1 MEDKAD
7 PKPKANTLNKLFAG
21 EKESESESGDEG
33 DQPANFSAKL
43 NKKERKMAKKK
54 AGKDKITVLPRVLT
68 SGVTAASK
76 MPVSK
81 AISKKAG

>member
-1 MEDKAD
+1 
-7 PKPKANTLNKLFAG
+7 
-21 EKESESESGDEG
+21 
-33 DQPANFSAKL
+33 
-43 NKKERKMAKKK
+43 MAKKK